1 VTLAWAPQLPILTDR
16 LELRAHRE
24 TDLDDLLSFHS
35 DPEVVRYIPWPVRTR
50 DQVVEALAVKL
61 ERTVAQNSG
70 DWIVLAMQL
79 RETGQVIGEALL
91 KREADDEAEL
101 GYALARPFHGKG
113 LATEAATAM
122 LALAFDS
129 FGVHRVI
136 AKFDSRN
143 TASQLLLERLG
154 FRFVRDHRAEFKGE
168 LALGF
173 EYALER
179 Q

>member
-1 VTLAWAPQLPILTDR
+1 MTEAWAPALPIVTDR
-16 LELRAHRE
+16 LVLRAHRE
-24 TDLDDLLSFHS
+24 TDLDDLLLFHS

-50 DQVVEALAVKL
+50 EQVVEALANKL
-61 ERTVAQNSG
+61 ERTVARKPQ

-79 RETGQVIGEALL
+79 RETGAVIGEVLL
-91 KREADDEAEL
+91 KRESDAEAEL
-101 GYALARPFHGKG
+101 GYALARPFHGMG
-113 LATEAATAM
+113 LATEASTAM
-122 LALAFDS
+122 LRLAFDS

-143 TASQLLLERLG
+143 TASQALLERLG

-173 EYALER
+173 EYALEH